1 MRRGRTQSRRLA
13 GTGQL
18 PPVEGAQPTPDR
30 MPLSRRKLWW
40 FRALAL
46 SSPIL
51 LVVAV
56 ELGLRLAGY
65 GYATSFFLEQRQEH
79 GTRLIENRKF
89 GWRFFP
95 PAVARS
101 PQPLSLAAAKAP
113 DTIRIFIFG
122 ESAAM
127 GDPEPA
133 YGFPRQLERML
144 RARHPDRAFE
154 VVNTAM
160 TAINSH
166 VIRDIARDCAPRQ
179 GDFWVLYIG
188 NNEVVGPFGAGTVFG
203 LRAAALPVVRASLV
217 AKSTRLGQWLSALLT
232 RSAGPMEWQGMELFL
247 RHRVPADS
255 LGLRVVYDNFARNLA
270 DIIEMGRRSGAT
282 VLLATVPVNL
292 KDSPPFASQHR
303 PGLSAAQLNAWD
315 KGLGRGR
322 QAQDERRF
330 PAALEAYKEAGQI
343 DAEFAELAFRQA
355 ACELA
360 TTQTNAAGSDFL
372 LARDL
377 DTLRFRAD
385 SRINQTIRRVAAV
398 QGVTLI
404 DAEQEAAQRS
414 ADGIPGEALFY
425 DHVHLNFTGN
435 HLVADLFAAE
445 IEKKLTGIASS
456 SGTPLLA
463 EAGLARQLALTDFDR
478 RRIAEEMRL
487 RLRQPPFASQLNSL
501 ARDEQWGETLA
512 KLDAPPARSIAEYQA
527 AVGLAP
533 KDWVLRA
540 NFGRLLEAAGDES
553 GAAQQ
558 WQEVAHLLPDEVD
571 PWFHLG
577 NLAYDAR
584 SYPRAHDLFR
594 EALNRQP
601 DCLEALNGL
610 GLSLMAQGQAEE
622 AIRQYK
628 AALRLSPS
636 FSAARVNLAAAL
648 ANRGEVPAA
657 MAQYRTTLRLET
669 NNVPARINLAELLR
683 RQGKTDQA
691 MVLLKE
697 AWELKPDEPL
707 ANFHLANALAA
718 QERHAEAIPHYQA
731 AIREKPD
738 FADARFNLA
747 TESARVGDFTEA
759 LAQLA
764 EVVRLKPDFVNAR
777 FNYGVALAKQQRYA
791 EAAQQ
796 FQAALQL
803 QPDHAGA
810 KSALERAL
818 QLAKSQRQLQN

>member
-1 MRRGRTQSRRLA
+1 
-13 GTGQL
+13 
-18 PPVEGAQPTPDR
+18 
-30 MPLSRRKLWW
+30 MPLSRRRLAW

-46 SSPIL
+46 SSPIF
-51 LVVAV
+51 LVGAG

-65 GYATSFFLEQRQEH
+65 GYPTSFFLEQRQQPP
-79 GTRLIENRKF
+79 TRLVENPKF

-101 PQPLSLAAAKAP
+101 PQPLSLAAAKPP
-113 DTIRIFIFG
+113 DTIRIFVFG

-144 RARHPDRAFE
+144 RTRHPEHEFE

-166 VIRDIARDCAPRQ
+166 VIREIARDCAPRQ

-188 NNEVVGPFGAGTVFG
+188 NNEVVGPFGTGTVFG
-203 LRAAALPVVRASLV
+203 LRAAPLPVVRAQVLV
-217 AKSTRLGQWLSALLT
+217 KSTRLGQWLSVLLT
-232 RSAGPMEWQGMELFL
+232 RSTGPVEWQGMEMFL
-247 RHRVPADS
+247 RHRVPTDS
-255 LGLRVVYDNFARNLA
+255 PGLRVVYDNFARNLGA
-270 DIIEMGRRSGAT
+270 IIEMGRRSGAT

-292 KDSPPFASQHR
+292 RDSPPFASQHR
-303 PGLSAAQLNAWD
+303 QGLSAAELEEWD
-315 KGLGRGR
+315 KALGRGQ

-330 PAALEAYKEAGQI
+330 ADALAAYKETSQV
-343 DAEFAELAFRQA
+343 DREYAELVFRQA

-360 TTQTNAAGSDFL
+360 ISQRNAAASDFL

-385 SRINQTIRRVAAV
+385 SQLNQTIRRVAAAH
-398 QGVTLI
+398 GATLI
-404 DAEQEAAQRS
+404 DAEQEAARRS

-425 DHVHLNFTGN
+425 DHVHLTFTGN
-435 HLVADLFAAE
+435 YLVAGLFAAE
-445 IEKKLTGIASS
+445 IEKKLAGSASA
-456 SGTPLLA
+456 SGAPLPA
-463 EAGLARQLALTDFDR
+463 EANVAGQLALTDFDR
-478 RRIAEEMRL
+478 RRIAEEMSL
-487 RLRQPPFASQLNSL
+487 RLRQPPFATQLN
-501 ARDEQWGETLA
+501 AQTRDEEWQETLA
-512 KLDAPPARSIAEYQA
+512 RLDTPPARSIAEYQA

-540 NFGRLLEAAGDES
+540 NFGRLLEAVGDDS
-553 GAAQQ
+553 PAAEQ
-558 WQEVAHLLPDEVD
+558 WQEVARLLPDEVD

-577 NLAYDAR
+577 NLAYNAR
-584 SYPRAHDLFR
+584 SYARADDLFR
-594 EALNRQP
+594 EAIKRKP

-610 GLSLMAQGQAEE
+610 GLSLAAQGQAKE
-622 AIRQYK
+622 AIRHYK

-648 ANRGEVPAA
+648 ANRGEIPAA
-657 MAQYRTTLRLET
+657 MAQYRATLRLET
-669 NNVPARINLAELLR
+669 NNVPARINFAELLI
-683 RQGKTDQA
+683 RQGATNQA
-691 MVLLKE
+691 IVLLTE
-697 AWELKPDEPL
+697 ACALNPEEPL

-718 QERHAEAIPHYQA
+718 QGRHAEAIPHYQA
-731 AIREKPD
+731 AIREKPE

-747 TESARVGDFTEA
+747 TESARLGDLTGA

-764 EVVRLKPDFVNAR
+764 EVVRLKPDFVTAR
-777 FNYGVALAKQQRYA
+777 FNYGVALAKAQRYR

-818 QLAKSQRQLQN
+818 RLGKGQRQLQN